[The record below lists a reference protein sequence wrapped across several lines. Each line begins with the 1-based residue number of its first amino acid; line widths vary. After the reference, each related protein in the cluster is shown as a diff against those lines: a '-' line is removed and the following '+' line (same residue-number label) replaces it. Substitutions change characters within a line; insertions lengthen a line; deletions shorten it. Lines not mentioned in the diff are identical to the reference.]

1 MFPCRPA
8 CEALV
13 VAGLEASIADRPRRR
28 ADVQARGLDGET
40 LVLDR
45 PGGLIHQLNATATFI
60 WTRCTGDRSL
70 VDIARDLADVFDVE
84 PDTAARD
91 VETTVAQ
98 FRTLRLVDADT
109 DLPGPST
116 G

>member
-1 MFPCRPA
+1 MFTSGPA
-8 CEALV
+8 CDALA
-13 VAGLEASIADRPRRR
+13 VAEPVRAPIADRPRRR

-45 PGGLIHQLNATATFI
+45 AGGLIHQLNETATFV

-70 VDIARDLADVFDVE
+70 VDIARDLADVFDVKPE
-84 PDTAARD
+84 TAARD

-98 FRTLRLVDADT
+98 FRTLRLVDT
-109 DLPGPST
+109 ERGSST
-116 G
+116 A